1 MNTPLI
7 KLEDVTVYAPS
18 AQSLGR
24 KPTRN
29 DGIQHNVLVNKL
41 SCEVA
46 SGEVLAIIGPNGA
59 GKSTLLNTLAGDHD
73 YTGRIEINGLQSTP
87 KARARQLAVLPQLSL
102 LNFPYRVSE
111 VVGLSRI
118 PHATG
123 QQRDAE
129 IVQEA
134 LALMDISFLSERL
147 YTELSGGEKQRVQLA
162 RVFAQIWRAE
172 DAAHA
177 TRILL
182 LDEPTAA
189 LDLGHQHQ
197 LMRAI
202 RKLVQHGVAVIMVL
216 HDINLAARYADK
228 ALAMLCSERLA
239 FGAIDEVINEK
250 NIRKLFEV
258 DVHIAQHPE
267 HKSPVV
273 IGL

>member
-7 KLEDVTVYAPS
+7 KLENVTINAPS
-18 AQSLGR
+18 TQTLGR
-24 KPTRN
+24 KSKLG
-29 DGIQHNVLVNKL
+29 DAAQHSVLVNNV
-41 SCEVA
+41 SFEVA

-59 GKSTLLNTLAGDHD
+59 GKSTLLNTLAGDHE
-73 YTGRIEINGLQSTP
+73 YSGIIEIDGLQANP

-118 PHATG
+118 PHSTG

-134 LALMDISFLSERL
+134 LSLMDISFLSERL

-162 RVFAQIWRAE
+162 RVFAQIWQAE
-172 DAAHA
+172 DAENA
-177 TRILL
+177 TRVLL

-197 LMRAI
+197 LMRSI
-202 RKLVQHGVAVIMVL
+202 RKLAEQGVAVIMVL

-228 ALAMLCSERLA
+228 ALALLCSERLA
-239 FGAIDEVINEK
+239 FGTIDEVISEE
-250 NIRKLFEV
+250 NIRALFEV
-258 DVHIAQHPE
+258 DVHIAEHPE

>member
-1 MNTPLI
+1 MTTPLI
-7 KLEDVTVYAPS
+7 KLENVTINAPS
-18 AQSLGR
+18 AQALAR
-24 KPTRN
+24 KSN
-29 DGIQHNVLVNKL
+29 LDDASQHTVLVNKV
-41 SCEVA
+41 SFDVA

-59 GKSTLLNTLAGDHD
+59 GKSTLLNTIAGDHE
-73 YTGRIEINGLQSTP
+73 YTGLIEIDGLQASP

-118 PHATG
+118 PHSTG

-134 LALMDISFLSERL
+134 LALTDISFLSERL

-162 RVFAQIWRAE
+162 RVFAQIWQAQ
-172 DAAHA
+172 DAANS
-177 TRILL
+177 TRVLL

-202 RKLVQHGVAVIMVL
+202 RTLAQQGVAVIMVL

-228 ALAMLCSERLA
+228 ALALLCSERLA
-239 FGAIDEVINEK
+239 FGTINEVISEE
-250 NIRKLFEV
+250 NIRSLFDV
-258 DVHIAQHPE
+258 DVHIAEHPE